1 MKKIIV
7 LCLFVI
13 VVIMGGSPYW
23 TLYQLKNAY
32 DSKDTDTIIHHIN
45 FPKVKQNLKQQLTPV
60 LHEKAQHLTQIPLL
74 KTFNIHIDS
83 QAMIEKMLNRSLDT
97 TLTPNHVKLLLSN
110 TSNIDQNTKILGG
123 MIAIALGK
131 IDIQTLLTARN
142 QTELQQILIKQLNKP
157 NPNASNKET
166 SMKYCGFNCFNIH
179 TQAHGYP
186 ITVKMQ
192 RQGLINWQVTAI
204 QLPL

>member
-7 LCLFVI
+7 LCLFVM

-32 DSKDTDTIIHHIN
+32 DSKDTDTIIHHID

-83 QAMIEKMLNRSLDT
+83 QGMIEKMLNHSLDT
-97 TLTPNHVKLLLSN
+97 TLTPSHVKLLLSN

-142 QTELQQILIKQLNKP
+142 QAELQQILIKQLNKP

-166 SMKYCGFNCFNIH
+166 AMKYCGFNCFNIH
-179 TQAHGYP
+179 TQVHGYP